1 MTSTTPI
8 RLIAIDLDGTL
19 LNPEHELTQR
29 VEAALRKALAQDVHI
44 VLATGKSRAA
54 AVPIIEK
61 LGIPSHG
68 IFLQGLALYDEA
80 GKLVHQQTLD
90 PDLVRR
96 VITIAEDCAF
106 GVIAYSA
113 TRILVRK
120 RAPDTDAVLMPF
132 GEPEPEVVGPL
143 QNFAG
148 ALPINK
154 LLFVGDPAA
163 ISAFRWQM
171 GHLVGGLGR
180 LMQAG
185 WPNMLELLPPGA
197 SKGAMLA
204 RLIEELGLKPAEV
217 MAIGD
222 AENDLEMIQ
231 MAGVGVAMGNATQH
245 LKDAADFVTASNRE
259 DGVAVALEKYIPGLA
274 PAPAPAEAE
283 NATVMLPVIR
293 PPAQTE
299 TKS

>member
-1 MTSTTPI
+1 MTSTSPI

-19 LNPEHELTQR
+19 LNPQHELTPR
-29 VEAALRKALAQDVHI
+29 VEAALRAALAQDVHI

-80 GKLVHQQTLD
+80 GQLVHQQTLE

-96 VITIAEDCAF
+96 VITIAEDLGF
-106 GVIAYSA
+106 GIIAYSIG
-113 TRILVRK
+113 RILVRI
-120 RAPDTDAVLMPF
+120 RAPETDAVLMPF
-132 GEPEPEVVGPL
+132 GEPIPEVVGAI
-143 QNFAG
+143 QNVAG
-148 ALPINK
+148 VLPINK
-154 LLFVGDPAA
+154 LLFVGEPAA
-163 ISAFRWQM
+163 VSAFRWQM
-171 GHLVGGLGR
+171 GHLVGGAGR

-185 WPNMLELLPPGA
+185 WPNMLELLPPDA

-204 RLIEELGLKPAEV
+204 RLLADLGLKPAEV

-231 MAGVGVAMGNATQH
+231 LAGIGVAMGNATPH
-245 LKDAADFVTASNRE
+245 LKDAADFVTASNGE
-259 DGVAVALEKYIPGLA
+259 DGVAVALEKYIPGIV
-274 PAPAPAEAE
+274 PAPAPAEAD
-283 NATVMLPVIR
+283 NATVMVPLVR
-293 PPAQTE
+293 PSAPTE
-299 TKS
+299 TQP